1 MDMEYLNAGF
11 DPNSLKV
18 AQLRR
23 ILTENNIEFLPQ
35 SKKATLVQM
44 FEQNVKPN
52 ISKLRKKYENML
64 PSDQDIVK
72 VKRSSKK
79 KKEKRKDRKKKSLKV
94 KDEEVDNTATPSLSS
109 SADFDEAGETD
120 NNPDEKLAIIET
132 PKEVTPFTEIN
143 DFQQESGHRRSSRK
157 RKASDKEK
165 EDSEKEVKQT
175 AEDDVVVGMSSETSS
190 ASATPNKSKDNNR
203 VATRKRR
210 RKIGEGEHTPITEK
224 VAKKTPQKSPHR
236 SLVIDKFETSS
247 SDSSLNNSPLLNVTN
262 NSKNKSLSESLGGA
276 SPSGSDFSY
285 KRRTISPDITKL
297 NVSAAFAE
305 QLKNAVKE
313 NSVPALSQSEQENF
327 PKSSGINRMKTLSS
341 TEDET
346 HTPAA
351 TMLTLSGDESI
362 SSQETIKSMAVEKDS
377 SVDPEILSTY
387 EVDDED
393 EVNRGRTP
401 DVLTDQGMTDTESRV
416 NKVHEEVENE
426 HEPVEAVED
435 VGVSRRTILKS
446 FMKSFSGFLYRFV
459 VFSLIMIPIL
469 YGLWYREQRILV
481 GYCGHEMPTQEF
493 WTANSSYPSFMTNV
507 NSFLQKNKPVCL
519 PCPDHAICYP
529 LMNIKCRP
537 EYAFERNKW
546 NLFNLLPLS
555 DHCVK
560 DSKRDKLIAEV
571 VKQSLEFLRT
581 KNAQFSCGECDDD
594 SKSGMTEEEL
604 YQIFYESRA
613 PWINDEEFDE
623 LWVQAVSDLKNEPEI
638 TWRQVS
644 IDEMFFKD
652 LSQIKETFV
661 TNNKIKSLQ
670 LPTPGS
676 ERSRD
681 TNAATETHDLE
692 GQKGYISKAD
702 RWKETRILRSTSQK
716 YIGLRCKFER
726 EIYQTYYRFRYM
738 IWTLSIIGIIIKVIE
753 YRLKRYYKQ
762 REKIDQLTKS
772 VINKLKMVKE
782 QQEQNQGTTFLSTV
796 QLRDVFLADVTNLK
810 YKNSLWQQVVKK
822 LEHNNTNIKSSLM
835 EIHGEIMKCWEW
847 IGPLDVTSSNN
858 TEEQ

>member
-11 DPNSLKV
+11 EPNNLKV

-23 ILTENNIEFLPQ
+23 ILTENNVEFLPQ
-35 SKKATLVQM
+35 SKKATLVQL
-44 FEQNVKPN
+44 FEENVKPN
-52 ISKLRKKYENML
+52 ISKLRKKYENLL
-64 PSDQDIVK
+64 PSDQGIVK
-72 VKRSSKK
+72 VKRSHKK
-79 KKEKRKDRKKKSLKV
+79 KKEKKKDKKRKNLEV
-94 KDEEVDNTATPSLSS
+94 KDEEIDNTATPSLSS

-120 NNPDEKLAIIET
+120 NNPDGKLPIVEAH
-132 PKEVTPFTEIN
+132 KESTPFTEIN

-157 RKASDKEK
+157 RKASDKEN
-165 EDSEKEVKQT
+165 ESSEKGVIQE
-175 AEDDVVVGMSSETSS
+175 AGDDIVMSMNSRTPSV
-190 ASATPNKSKDNNR
+190 SATPTKTTDSNS

-210 RKIGEGEHTPITEK
+210 RKIGEGENTPITEK

-236 SLVIDKFETSS
+236 SLVIDKFESSS
-247 SDSSLNNSPLLNVTN
+247 SDSSFNNSPILNVIN
-262 NSKNKSLSESLGGA
+262 NSKGRDIGEPLGGV

-285 KRRTISPDITKL
+285 KRRTLSPDITKL
-297 NVSAAFAE
+297 NVSSAFAE

-313 NSVPALSQSEQENF
+313 NSVPALSQPGQQNF
-327 PKSSGINRMKTLSS
+327 SKSSSISYMKALSS

-351 TMLTLSGDESI
+351 TMLTLSGDESL

-377 SVDPEILSTY
+377 SVDPEILSNY
-387 EVDDED
+387 EVEDED
-393 EVNRGRTP
+393 GVGRGKTP
-401 DVLTDQGMTDTESRV
+401 ELPIDQGVADSENHV
-416 NKVHEEVENE
+416 YKAHEEVEDE
-426 HEPVEAVED
+426 QVPVEAVED
-435 VGVSRRTILKS
+435 VGVKRRAILKS
-446 FMKSFSGFLYRFV
+446 SLKSFSGLLYKFV
-459 VFSLIMIPIL
+459 VFSIIMIPIL

-481 GYCGHEMPTQEF
+481 GYCGHEMPSKEF
-493 WTANSSYPSFMTNV
+493 WTIDSHPSFLTNV
-507 NSFLQKNKPVCL
+507 NSFLQKNKPECL
-519 PCPDHAICYP
+519 QCPDHAICYP
-529 LMNIKCRP
+529 LMKIKCRP

-546 NLFNLLPLS
+546 SLYDLLPLS
-555 DHCVK
+555 DYCVK
-560 DSKRDKLIAEV
+560 DSKRDKLISEV

-581 KNAQFSCGECDDD
+581 KNAQFSCGACEDDL
-594 SKSGMTEEEL
+594 KSGMTEEEL

-623 LWVQAVSDLKNEPEI
+623 LWAQAISDLKNEPEI

-644 IDEMFFKD
+644 IDEIFLEN
-652 LSQIKETFV
+652 LSWNEETFY
-661 TNNKIKSLQ
+661 TNNNIKSLQ
-670 LPTPGS
+670 LPNPGS
-676 ERSRD
+676 KSSRD
-681 TNAATETHDLE
+681 TNDATETHGTE
-692 GQKGYISKAD
+692 GQKGYLSKAD
-702 RWKETRILRSTSQK
+702 RWKEIRILRSTSTK

-726 EIYQTYYRFRYM
+726 EIYQSYYRFRYV
-738 IWTLSIIGIIIKVIE
+738 IWTLALVGITIKIIE

-762 REKIDQLTKS
+762 REQIEQLTKS

-782 QQEQNQGTTFLSTV
+782 QQEHNQGTTFLSTV

-847 IGPLDVTSSNN
+847 TGPLDVTSSNN